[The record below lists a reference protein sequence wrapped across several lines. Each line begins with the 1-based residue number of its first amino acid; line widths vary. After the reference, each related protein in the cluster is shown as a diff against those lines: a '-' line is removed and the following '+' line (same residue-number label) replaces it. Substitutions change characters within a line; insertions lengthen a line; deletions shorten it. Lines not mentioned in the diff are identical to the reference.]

1 MSRYAIRSSLAA
13 LGFIVAAAG
22 LSGTALA
29 ASDTAPPAAAAKQ
42 HDGMHGDR
50 HGDHRGGHFKHGD
63 RRGGPE
69 LRDSF
74 WVPGV
79 GPLSKE
85 QVASLK
91 LDAKQQATFD
101 TAKQAQGDFFKSMR
115 ENRGK
120 RHELLQTQIQNG
132 KLDPHALTANEDAQR
147 AEFRKQSEQ
156 VRGKWLA
163 AWDSLNATQQ
173 QQVTDWVKARQA
185 KMEAHRAKKAERL
198 AKRDAAK
205 AEKANGDVPPPPPAP
220 SDVPPPP
227 MTN

>member
-22 LSGTALA
+22 LSGPALA
-29 ASDTAPPAAAAKQ
+29 ASDAAPPAASAKQ
-42 HDGMHGDR
+42 HDGM

-85 QVASLK
+85 QVATLK
-91 LDAKQQATFD
+91 LDAKQQAAFD
-101 TAKQAQGDFFKSMR
+101 SAKQAQGDFFKSMR

-120 RHELLQTQIQNG
+120 RHELLQTQIQSG

-163 AWDSLNATQQ
+163 VWDSLNGTQQ
-173 QQVTDWVKARQA
+173 QQVTDLVKARQA

-198 AKRDAAK
+198 AKREAARG
-205 AEKANGDVPPPPPAP
+205 EKAGGDVPPPVPA
-220 SDVPPPP
+220 DVPPPP